1 MTSGS
6 FCCVALRER
15 LVAASIIVMML
26 LATAQVRAFDAT
38 PPLELATGTLQAA
51 FSPWD
56 DIEGLIT
63 REIAGAR
70 KQVLVQAYILTN
82 RPIVGALISARQR
95 GVEVQILVDEHQ
107 LKKNPATQVERLAAA
122 NIPVWVETKYRSAH
136 NKVIVI
142 DPREKDAAVITGSFN
157 FTWSAQHKNA
167 ENVLIVRDNPAMAAR
182 YAMNWQRHLKDA
194 RSLPDASK
202 RPGKIGTKAVA
213 DTASV
218 QP

>member
-6 FCCVALRER
+6 FSCLRLRER
-15 LVAASIIVMML
+15 LVAASIIVMMV
-26 LATAQVRAFDAT
+26 LAAGQVRAFDAT
-38 PPLELATGTLQAA
+38 PPREVATGTLQAA

-63 REIAGAR
+63 QEIAGAR

-82 RPIVGALISARQR
+82 RPIAAVLISAKQR
-95 GVEVQILVDEHQ
+95 GVDVQVLVDEHQ
-107 LKKNPATQVERLAAA
+107 LNKNPATQVERLAAA
-122 NIPVWVETKYRSAH
+122 TIPVWVETKYRSAH

-142 DPREKDAAVITGSFN
+142 DPSEKDATVITGSFN

-167 ENVLIVRDNPAMAAR
+167 ENVLIIRDNPAMATR

-194 RSLPDASK
+194 RSLPDAAK
-202 RPGKIGTKAVA
+202 RPRKIGTKIVF
-213 DTASV
+213 DSVTV